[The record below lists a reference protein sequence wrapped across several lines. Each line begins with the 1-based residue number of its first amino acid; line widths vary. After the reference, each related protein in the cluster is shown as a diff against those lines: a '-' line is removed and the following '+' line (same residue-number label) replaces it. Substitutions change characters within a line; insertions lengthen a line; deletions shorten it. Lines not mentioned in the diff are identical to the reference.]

1 MARRHNDVLMYPR
14 DSDVPLELVRLFRE
28 VTGARKSAAEAV
40 FEEFPMFRDL
50 ENATP
55 AMLVELG
62 LTERQAQVAVA
73 TFRLVRMVDAY
84 RTRAVDAASITN
96 PDDVVY
102 WVSRH
107 MAGLDRE
114 HGVLILMN
122 ARSKV
127 IEGIVIGSGGQA
139 STEMPVQNILR
150 AALRYGA
157 HSMILVHNHP
167 SGEVKPSSADDLVT
181 REIQE
186 AGKRIG
192 VPLLDHL
199 IIGAPKTDGAPR
211 FYSYAQMGRI

>member
-1 MARRHNDVLMYPR
+1 MARRHNDVLTYPR
-14 DSDVPLELVRLFRE
+14 DSDVPPELVRLFRE

-122 ARSKV
+122 ARAKV
-127 IEGIVIGSGGQA
+127 IDGHGQA
-139 STEMPVQNILR
+139 HYVMVEPHDTATELR
-150 AALRYGA
+150 TGDTVL
-157 HSMILVHNHP
+157 LVR
-167 SGEVKPSSADDLVT
+167 
-181 REIQE
+181 REGQTFF
-186 AGKRIG
+186 G
-192 VPLLDHL
+192 VHYESPLLGL
-199 IIGAPKTDGAPR
+199 GI
-211 FYSYAQMGRI
+211 